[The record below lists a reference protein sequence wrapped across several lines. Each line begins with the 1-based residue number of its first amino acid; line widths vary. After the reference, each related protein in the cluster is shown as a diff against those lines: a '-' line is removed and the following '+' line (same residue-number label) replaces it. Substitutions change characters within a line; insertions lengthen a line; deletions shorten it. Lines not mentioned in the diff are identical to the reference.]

1 MAEEFRVHVV
11 DVEAGAISASLI
23 LKLDPDDLL
32 PIFSARVKLVE
43 SVFSK
48 ENGREEAVFGR
59 ADHRVPEAG

>member
-48 ENGREEAVFGR
+48 ENGLTCPRL
-59 ADHRVPEAG
+59 